1 MREGNMTYESQKV
14 AIKYF
19 VISAVFFGLQV
30 VVGLLLAAKY
40 IWPDPLIGFLPFNTA
55 RAIHTNLLVVWMIF
69 GFMGGTYYIVPEESG
84 TELFSKKLANL
95 QFWLLLLGG
104 LVGVVGFLFGWTAG
118 RPLLEL
124 PVELKWAIVIVVLIF
139 IFNVFMTMIRT
150 KKWTAIQGMLLGGIV
165 MLAVMWLFGI
175 PFFKNLTVDYYYW
188 WWVIHL
194 WVEGAFELIAA
205 SLMAFVLLKITG
217 VDRQVIEKWLYI
229 EVALVLITGIIGT
242 GHHYYW
248 IGTPNYW
255 LWWGGIFSALEPL
268 PILFMVFDTLNHVR
282 HRKLEVTNRL
292 ALYWA
297 IGCAIF
303 HFIGAGVWGML
314 HTLPQVNRWTHGTQV
329 TTSHGHMAF
338 FGAYAMLIL
347 TVIYYALPKLKGLV
361 QFNQKRGFWAF
372 WITTITMMMIGLAF
386 GVAGLIQ
393 SYMQRGLGIEF
404 LTVQGFMRPWMM
416 GVFFSGI
423 AFLIGVIIYI
433 YDVLKLATQ
442 RS

>member
-84 TELFSKKLANL
+84 TELFSKGLANL

-124 PVELKWAIVIVVLIF
+124 PVELKWAVVLVVLIF
-139 IFNVFMTMIRT
+139 IFNVFFTMIRT
-150 KKWTAIQGMLLGGIV
+150 KKWTVIQGMLLGGIV

-175 PFFKNLTVDYYYW
+175 PFFKNLTLDYYYW

-416 GVFFSGI
+416 GVFFSGLG
-423 AFLIGVIIYI
+423 FFVGVLIYVV
-433 YDVLKLATQ
+433 DVLTLVTKKA
-442 RS
+442 